1 MKKNMFECRADVR
14 SRFGVMEKFKVFFK
28 DNVATVTIL
37 CGVDNVGCPTIPAY
51 LDASTGFTPLP
62 LLKKEKESEEDMLVR
77 FVKSNKPYFAVVGEF
92 VFLADLVLKFDM
104 KTGEML
110 DSSKIKFFTPNH
122 MEPTGNY
129 FSRGEYPALQCD
141 EVSTEDILQ
150 GYKVPEKLYGAYLDS
165 VKSTFTL
172 ESCLDR
178 VAYLTKRL
186 ER

>member
-1 MKKNMFECRADVR
+1 MKKNIFECRSDCR
-14 SRFGVMEKFKVFFK
+14 DRFGVMEKFKVFFK
-28 DNVATVTIL
+28 DNIATVTIL
-37 CGVDNVGCPTIPAY
+37 CGVDNVGRSTIPAY

-62 LLKKEKESEEDMLVR
+62 LLTRAKESVDDMIIR

-104 KTGEML
+104 TTGEML

-129 FSRGEYPALQCD
+129 FARGEFPALQCD

-150 GYKVPEKLYGAYLDS
+150 GYKVPEKLYGTYLGS
-165 VKSTFTL
+165 IKTTFTL
-172 ESCLDR
+172 ENCLDR
-178 VAYLTKRL
+178 VAYITERL